1 MTTDTQAT
9 PQTVNAESRQ
19 RSGQIRTA
27 LEGGVLPILLVL
39 MIVIFA
45 VLPDTSS
52 LFTSTANTSQLL
64 RGQAITGIIA
74 IAMVIPLVSGY
85 FDLSVA
91 ANATLSSVA
100 FATFVGTLGLGIW
113 PSIALTIL
121 ISAIVGCING
131 VLVAFFRFNAFVITL
146 GTYILLGGVVQWF
159 TGGKQISEGIPPE
172 IGEWGTL
179 KFLGVPYPFWA
190 FMIVAVVAW
199 YVIMHTTAGRNLES
213 IGSNERA
220 AHLVGVRVSHTIFG
234 SFVASAVLAGVAG
247 LLLTSNLGVADPNA
261 GSAYLFPALTAV
273 FLGATSI
280 RPGRYNVWG
289 TVLGIY
295 FVAIAI
301 NGFSLVGADAWIT
314 PVFNG
319 AALIFAVA
327 ASTLMQ
333 RSRRTAKREAAEAKP
348 QKADHRGAE
357 RESQS
362 SGDGS

>member
-1 MTTDTQAT
+1 MR
-9 PQTVNAESRQ
+9 TV
-19 RSGQIRTA
+19 
-27 LEGGVLPILLVL
+27 LEGGVLPILLLL

-45 VLPDTSS
+45 TLPETGS
-52 LFTSTANTSQLL
+52 LFTSPANISQLL
-64 RGQAITGIIA
+64 RGQAITGVVA

-91 ANATLSSVA
+91 ANAALCSVA
-100 FATFVGTLGLGIW
+100 FATFVGTMGLGIW
-113 PSIALTIL
+113 PSIALTL
-121 ISAIVGCING
+121 LMGTLVGVVNG
-131 VLVAFFRFNAFVITL
+131 VLVAYFRFNAFVITL
-146 GTYILLGGVVQWF
+146 GTYILIGGVVQWF

-172 IGEWGTL
+172 IGEWGSL
-179 KFLGVPYPFWA
+179 KLLGLPYPFLA
-190 FMIVAVVAW
+190 FMIVAIVVW
-199 YVIMHTTAGRNLES
+199 YVLIHTPAGRSLES

-220 AHLVGVRVSHTIFG
+220 AHLVGVRVSRSIFW
-234 SFVASAVLAGVAG
+234 SFIASALLAGVVG
-247 LLLTSNLGVADPNA
+247 LLLTSNSGLADPTA
-261 GSAYLFPALTAV
+261 GPSYLFPALTAV

-301 NGFSLVGADAWIT
+301 NGFSLIGADAWIT

-333 RSRRTAKREAAEAKP
+333 RSRRTAKPIPIETGSTEPDQNSAGGK
-348 QKADHRGAE
+348 G
-357 RESQS
+357 ESPGHAS
-362 SGDGS
+362 